1 MIGGE
6 VERAGEEVLIVASL
20 ASCNVRKQHPDE
32 KPQKKEGEPPP
43 SPPSASAS
51 TVKPLGGV
59 LGRQVHHAH
68 GVLGRAGVE
77 RGAQF
82 IVTLVVNIVLK
93 TPARTCARTCTQRA
107 CATWLDQNAADST
120 QTATVNTLCRTI
132 PMRRR
137 WGCGAR
143 RACLRSSAP
152 RPPRAPPPR
161 RAAAP
166 RARALVRGRQQLTS
180 VTADFPKFQEP
191 PPQMPTSMAKPLP
204 HFCGTHACMRS
215 WRRRVGGNGR
225 SDARGVARL
234 PPPRARAPPPHA
246 ARNSAGALVRGR
258 NDSVFHQSS
267 RASWRGNVAKHH
279 QPWQAGMH
287 ACMHAS
293 DQW

>member
-1 MIGGE
+1 MDVNTEGGVIGGE

-152 RPPRAPPPR
+152 RHPRAPPPR

-204 HFCGTHACMRS
+204 HF
-215 WRRRVGGNGR
+215 
-225 SDARGVARL
+225 
-234 PPPRARAPPPHA
+234 A
-246 ARNSAGALVRGR
+246 AR
-258 NDSVFHQSS
+258 
-267 RASWRGNVAKHH
+267 
-279 QPWQAGMH
+279 MH
-287 ACMHAS
+287 ACDHGGEGSGGMGGAMREVSPAS
-293 DQW
+293 PLRVRARHRPTPRATARGPLCMGATTLFSTRVPGPPGVAMWQNTTSLGRQA